1 MKQGNGTEILGSD
14 DPRAANIGIIYV
26 SPTDDR
32 RNILAAI
39 IEQEKFGRKQVAV
52 VLPPQNRA
60 FQRPADFDDL
70 KSMRN
75 RLQTEV
81 IFIAPSG
88 PGPGEFARQRRF
100 PVYSSLESYAQALG
114 EEPPIEGDTKKDW
127 LPKSRAVD
135 ASPLT
140 PPAPLVLPSKQA
152 EQDGAGHLVV
162 PFTAGPDVGS
172 ASAAN
177 DASHPKSPE
186 NAFPSIP
193 LPSVAK
199 DRSAPASSVPPAA
212 NIHPSDVSP
221 AQTNATSIP
230 NGGNKSDPT
239 SSEATPK
246 QPRIAGDLVKAT
258 PAAPVPPVQPAP
270 VNRASRQHNRGRT
283 GAVAAVAATGARAGI
298 VAGRATTGGN
308 LPPWGT
314 PSGTRRSGSPQGR
327 GRLGWLIVLAL
338 LLLLALLLCPFM
350 AFAFPKQTQAVTST
364 VSNMVSNLVYPQAS
378 SPTVTITPASQVVQ
392 NPYTIQA
399 VTSGASAA
407 QHQVVARVLTATPSQ
422 QKTVTATGH
431 VKVIGAPAKGVVTF
445 TNGSNASY
453 TYGPAT
459 PIVSSSGVTFY
470 LDAPV
475 TIPAANPG
483 VSFGTA
489 TGTVTAATPGS
500 NGNIGPGAINITGQF
515 IVIKNEAAFTGGQD
529 AKDYLYVKP
538 SDFDAVANPLKAAV
552 LEQARSGVQSQMHA
566 TERAATTLQCSI
578 PTAKAD
584 QPMGDTGVNV
594 TSATVTVT
602 ASCTQEVYDQQE
614 LQTLVEGLLKA
625 KAAADPK
632 LAGFVL
638 VGKIVTDTR
647 LQGVDSNG
655 TVTLAVTAKGTWVYP
670 LDAKALA
677 RLIAG
682 QSAEQAK
689 SKLKSQPGVVDVSI
703 PAGITTFP
711 GDPTQIPITIVPVT
725 GFSGGG
731 TNPTVSPGRPP
742 LSTPTGQPGNS

>member
-1 MKQGNGTEILGSD
+1 MKQGNGTEILGPN
-14 DPRAANIGIIYV
+14 DPRAASIGIIHV
-26 SPTDDR
+26 SSTDDR
-32 RNILAAI
+32 RSVLAAI
-39 IEQEKFGRKQVAV
+39 ITQEKFGRKQVAV

-100 PVYSSLESYAQALG
+100 PVYSSLESYAQALRA
-114 EEPPIEGDTKKDW
+114 EEPVEEAPKRGWFGGPKPKVADTA
-127 LPKSRAVD
+127 P
-135 ASPLT
+135 PT
-140 PPAPLVLPSKQA
+140 PSAPVGPAEEQADHDTIGPSA
-152 EQDGAGHLVV
+152 APFLGGMVAGGAGALAADQLLRPDHR
-162 PFTAGPDVGS
+162 AGTS
-172 ASAAN
+172 SAAPVSH
-177 DASHPKSPE
+177 DAE
-186 NAFPSIP
+186 DELQF
-193 LPSVAK
+193 
-199 DRSAPASSVPPAA
+199 APDPSVPPAMPLSSLPPQA
-212 NIHPSDVSP
+212 NVPNAPTRGRSP
-221 AQTNATSIP
+221 A
-230 NGGNKSDPT
+230 PT
-239 SSEATPK
+239 SSEATPR
-246 QPRIAGDLVKAT
+246 QPRITGDLAKAA
-258 PAAPVPPVQPAP
+258 PAAPLPPLQPAP
-270 VNRASRQHNRGRT
+270 MNRASRQQNSGKT
-283 GAVAAVAATGARAGI
+283 AAAPTAAASGI

-308 LPPWGT
+308 LPPQGT
-314 PSGTRRSGSPQGR
+314 PSVTKRSGGPQGR

-364 VSNMVSNLVYPQAS
+364 VSNMVSNLVHPQS
-378 SPTVTITPASQVVQ
+378 SPPTVTITPASQVVQ

-399 VTSGASAA
+399 VTTGASAA
-407 QHQVVARVLTATPSQ
+407 QHQVAARILTATPSQ

-431 VKVIGAPAKGVVTF
+431 VKVNPAPAKGVVTF
-445 TNGSNASY
+445 TNGSFSPY
-453 TYGPAT
+453 TYGTQT
-459 PIVSSSGVTFY
+459 PIVGNGVTFY

-475 TIPAANPG
+475 TIPAAIPR

-489 TGTVTAATPGS
+489 TGTVTASVVGS
-500 NGNIGPGAINITGQF
+500 KGNIGPGVINIQGQD
-515 IVIKNEAAFTGGQD
+515 IAITNEAKFTGGQD
-529 AKDYLYVKP
+529 AKDYMFLQP

-552 LEQARSGVQSQMHA
+552 LAQAKSGVQSQMHA
-566 TERAATTLQCSI
+566 TDHAATALQCTT

-584 QPMGDTGVNV
+584 QPIGDTGANV
-594 TSATVTVT
+594 PSATVTAS
-602 ASCTQEVYDQQE
+602 ASCTQEVYDQQG
-614 LQTLVEGLLKA
+614 LQTLVESLLKA

-647 LQGVDSNG
+647 LQGIDSNG

-682 QSAEQAK
+682 QSAEQAR
-689 SKLKSQPGVVDVSI
+689 STLKKQPGVQDVSI

-731 TNPTVSPGRPP
+731 TNPTVTPGTPP
-742 LSTPTGQPGNS
+742 PSTPTGQPGGS